1 MAANFRTQLF
11 DATDNHFDFLPN
23 ISVNTVISGMKYN
36 LCCESFAWRIIKLE
50 RQ

>member
-1 MAANFRTQLF
+1 MTANFRAQLF

-23 ISVNTVISGMKYN
+23 IPINTMISGMKYH
-36 LCCESFAWRIIKLE
+36 LCCESFAWRKIKLE